1 MFIPLIFPRCLSPSC
16 VYSCPHSIRHVSHFH
31 TLNKA
36 LFFVTLSRFSCPL
49 GPTTTTLARAHCH
62 ANATTERERDFYS
75 RLIVDKSVW
84 IRESLQALNSILCC
98 TGSTVWFMRNIMLY
112 SLKIKVIFLKR
123 HWNLAYTNS
132 LPYGLRWNSAGYNVC
147 ECHF

>member
-62 ANATTERERDFYS
+62 ANATTEREISILASLWIKACGSERAFRPSTVFCVARDLPYCMVYEKYHVIQS
-75 RLIVDKSVW
+75 QDKSH
-84 IRESLQALNSILCC
+84 ISKETLEPGIHQ
-98 TGSTVWFMRNIMLY
+98 
-112 SLKIKVIFLKR
+112 
-123 HWNLAYTNS
+123 
-132 LPYGLRWNSAGYNVC
+132 
-147 ECHF
+147 